1 MAPEGGRVR
10 TITKQ
15 EHDALVAARGRPV
28 TDGPMRVPL
37 REDETT
43 VESLIDNY
51 TKGEK

>member
-1 MAPEGGRVR
+1 MR
-10 TITKQ
+10 TLTRA

-51 TKGEK
+51 TKGERHGRS